1 MANGT
6 LQTTLAAVEAE
17 RDSLSQQLQTSQTRL
32 DQLSRDQSELQ
43 KLHEQLT
50 GEYDALLGEKEQLKA
65 SQRELK
71 GELRLLN
78 DKVVTSLQVIIV
90 IPSLDQSITQ
100 SIIHKDKTKESF
112 SSRIHQRNLIIQ
124 S

>member
-17 RDSLSQQLQTSQTRL
+17 RDSLAEQLRTSQTLL

-50 GEYDALLGEKEQLKA
+50 GDYDALIGEKEQLKA

-78 DKVVTSLQVIIV
+78 DKVATAVQVAPV
-90 IPSLDQSITQ
+90 WF
-100 SIIHKDKTKESF
+100 H
-112 SSRIHQRNLIIQ
+112 HQRCINIDD
-124 S
+124 